1 MAEQLPV
8 FKKPKRERTRFSL
21 QFEVSLEE
29 SSRLEAL
36 KARLKQ
42 CKSRWQVE
50 SNTEWLE
57 RVLDVV
63 EMMQSSPASPMSQ
76 PSSPTPSPFPAP
88 FTPPQSRYF
97 ASSFSTG
104 SSPIPSPSP
113 PSSIASPVAVSPPSG
128 QQRVEIHTPVEE
140 DDGSYFVASTATVR
154 RLLRSLTESNGKC
167 PSCHGVL
174 LLETIHTQRRG
185 HIGRVSVRCQH
196 NHEVVWFSS
205 AITNSK
211 FLINLR

>member
-1 MAEQLPV
+1 MAAEQLPV

-76 PSSPTPSPFPAP
+76 PSSPAPSPFLAP

-97 ASSFSTG
+97 SPSFSTG
-104 SSPIPSPSP
+104 SSPIPSPTHLALS
-113 PSSIASPVAVSPPSG
+113 
-128 QQRVEIHTPVEE
+128 
-140 DDGSYFVASTATVR
+140 
-154 RLLRSLTESNGKC
+154 
-167 PSCHGVL
+167 L
-174 LLETIHTQRRG
+174 LLWPYLRHQA
-185 HIGRVSVRCQH
+185 
-196 NHEVVWFSS
+196 NNVWRY
-205 AITNSK
+205 T
-211 FLINLR
+211 LQLRKMTAATSWPLQQLFAGY